1 MLNFILFVCKEK
13 AVPQMAEA
21 IDVGWVKGK
30 EVTVLFYLCMYL
42 VALGPSCGT
51 QDPPY
56 SLRRAGSLVVA
67 CKLLIASCGI

>member
-51 QDPPY
+51 QDQKAFIKHPFTDNAVKTFI
-56 SLRRAGSLVVA
+56 SV
-67 CKLLIASCGI
+67 